1 MKRPTLLATFVLTAL
16 VALIGVFAI
25 GPSLQDTSAQDTATL
40 GHPLVGTWLADTD
53 PEDQTN
59 ALETFTFTSDGAYIA
74 AEADG
79 WVSLGSW
86 EATGAT
92 TANLTI
98 VSYESDEEGTN
109 FGSVTIRAT
118 IEVAADGNSF
128 TAQYTFEFTDPA
140 GVSDG
145 EAGPGTATGT
155 RLVVEGPGTPVISL
169 DELFASFEGTPE
181 ASPEA
186 TPTS

>member
-1 MKRPTLLATFVLTAL
+1 MKRPTVLATFVLTAL

-25 GPSLQDTSAQDTATL
+25 GPSLQDTSAQDTATQ

-53 PEDQTN
+53 PEDSSEAPEIFLFN
-59 ALETFTFTSDGAYIA
+59 
-74 AEADG
+74 ADG
-79 WVSLGSW
+79 TYVHVEDGSASLGSW

-98 VSYESDEEGTN
+98 VAYEADEEGTI
-109 FGSVTIRAT
+109 FGSITVRAS
-118 IEVAADGNSF
+118 IEVSTDGTSF
-128 TAQYTFEFTDPA
+128 TAQYTLEFTDPDGA
-140 GVSDG
+140 SSG
-145 EAGPGTATGT
+145 EAGPGTVTAT
-155 RLVVEGPGTPVISL
+155 RLGVEAPGTPVMTL
-169 DELFASFEGTPE
+169 DELFSAFEGTPE